1 MEGLDR
7 TVVLRRVVSRLG
19 AADGT
24 EEEMEASWE
33 VGATTEGGRIRGTK
47 GGMTRLTLRENREGD
62 GMTSGVG
69 AGDVLVDAT
78 GAGTGR
84 AANP

>member
-1 MEGLDR
+1 
-7 TVVLRRVVSRLG
+7 
-19 AADGT
+19 
-24 EEEMEASWE
+24 MEASCE
-33 VGATTEGGRIRGTK
+33 AGATVEVGRIRGTK
-47 GGMTRLTLRENREGD
+47 GGMTRSTAGENREGD

-69 AGDVLVDAT
+69 AGEVLVDAT